1 MMKNDPS
8 NPPVHP
14 WIQQLFGTKAARKGA
29 VVRRSTAWVYREV
42 GRDIF
47 EAEVKRR
54 GYHLLQTADQYVI
67 ICHNGPVRML
77 F

>member
-1 MMKNDPS
+1 MSATDKNPQM
-8 NPPVHP
+8 HP

-29 VVRRSTAWVYREV
+29 VVRRSTAWVHREV
-42 GRDIF
+42 GRDVF
-47 EAEVKRR
+47 EAEVRRR

-67 ICHNGPVRML
+67 ICHSGSVRML